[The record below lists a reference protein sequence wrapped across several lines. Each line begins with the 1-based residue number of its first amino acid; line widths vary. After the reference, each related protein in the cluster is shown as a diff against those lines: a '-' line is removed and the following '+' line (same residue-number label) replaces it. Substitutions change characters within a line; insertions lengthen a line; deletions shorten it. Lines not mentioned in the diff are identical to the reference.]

1 MKPIG
6 PLMVEHRLIERML
19 VVLEQGLDAMRDTD
33 RADTD
38 LIAIGVDFFRTYAD
52 RTHHGKEEDI
62 LFKALVD
69 KPLTGEQRQ
78 TMRRL
83 MHEHVW
89 ARQAVGKLASANDRY
104 RTGDAAALQT
114 ILYEL
119 GKLIEFYPQHIET
132 EDRRFFLPVMDYFTA
147 TEQQAMLAQFQQ
159 FDAQQI
165 HDKYAALVEQAEA
178 SRRAEH

>member
-19 VVLEQGLDAMRDTD
+19 VVLEQGLGRMKDSD

-62 LFKALVD
+62 LFRELAA
-69 KPLTGEQRQ
+69 KPLTEGEAT

-83 MHEHVW
+83 MQEHAW
-89 ARQAVGKLASANDRY
+89 ARQAVGKLAAANARY
-104 RTGDAAALQT
+104 RTGDAAALHT

-119 GKLIEFYPQHIET
+119 GKLIEFYPKHIDT
-132 EDRRFFLPVMDYFTA
+132 EDRDFFIPVMDHFTP
-147 TEQQAMLAQFQQ
+147 TEQQEMLAKFQQ
-159 FDAQQI
+159 FDARQI
-165 HDKYAALVEQAEA
+165 HDRYAAIVEGAE
-178 SRRAEH
+178 SNRRA